1 MFDQIFETVRRS
13 SESSLQMQQDMMKY
27 WSQQCASPPPSAN
40 GSTDWGRTFQKR
52 FLELAL
58 EILNRHRESLDAT
71 YKTTIQVLEQAF
83 HVSEAK
89 SSEDYRRMVEDVSRK
104 LFETLK
110 EQSETQFGDLQKWT
124 AKSFEMMQKVAE

>member
-27 WSQQCASPPPSAN
+27 WSQQLASPPPTGN
-40 GSTDWGRTFQKR
+40 GTADWGRTFQKR
-52 FLELAL
+52 WLELAL